1 MAWKIRL
8 ERSAERELSKL
19 GADAAKRILV
29 FLHGRLSKLD
39 DPRSIGEALKGS
51 ALGNFWKYRVG
62 DYRIIAHI
70 EDGIVEILIV
80 RIGNRREIYRR

>member
-19 GADAAKRILV
+19 GPDAAKRILV
-29 FLHGRLSKLD
+29 FLHGRLAKLD

-51 ALGNFWKYRVG
+51 ELGSFWKYRVG

-70 EDGIVEILIV
+70 DDGIVEILIV
-80 RIGNRREIYRR
+80 RIGNRREVYRR